1 MLSSKLVHTC
11 SFNFS
16 RYFLIFRSWDYRNSN
31 TTSNRSHQYAMLFFV
46 AIFFRLD
53 FHLFS
58 CGVDIWEIKNGGH
71 WTVGCMYK
79 HPYLAWKA
87 WYLEYTEN
95 FYPDISL
102 AWMKNLTENIGQTE
116 SDNCYVK
123 TGDQK
128 RSQFTFL
135 FSI

>member
-1 MLSSKLVHTC
+1 
-11 SFNFS
+11 
-16 RYFLIFRSWDYRNSN
+16 
-31 TTSNRSHQYAMLFFV
+31 
-46 AIFFRLD
+46 
-53 FHLFS
+53 
-58 CGVDIWEIKNGGH
+58 
-71 WTVGCMYK
+71 MYK